1 MAYEKLTFRHLL
13 AILVVLAL
21 VLVVP
26 AAAQETGKRLVQP
39 GETIEVGAEP
49 IVLDLI
55 NLRKEGTFSP
65 ITEIRQYR
73 GDDPAKKLVRGIGV
87 PNDDYFKVNVYTFKG
102 HYGRYFAY
110 SRQDGLIEHNSIVFV
125 HAPPPTATETVA
137 TTTETPTET
146 PPATT
151 TTTAAPTQAPFP
163 GLIAIAAIAIYGLLA
178 AAQKR

>member
-1 MAYEKLTFRHLL
+1 MAYEKLTFQHLL

-73 GDDPAKKLVRGIGV
+73 SDDPAKKLVRVVGV
-87 PNDDYFKVNVYTFKG
+87 PNDDYFKVSAYTFKG
-102 HYGRYFAY
+102 HYGRYFVY
-110 SRQDGLIEHNSIVFV
+110 SKQDGLIEHNSIVFV
-125 HAPPPTATETVA
+125 QAQTPTPTEIVA
-137 TTTETPTET
+137 TVTETPTET
-146 PPATT
+146 PPT
-151 TTTAAPTQAPFP
+151 TTTATPTQAPLP
-163 GLIAIAAIAIYGLLA
+163 GLIAIAALGICGLLGA
-178 AAQKR
+178 RR